1 MGSVNNH
8 PPDTVAP
15 FHTPQSPANTFNMGL
30 LASVVGPLVS
40 VTANFSATS
49 LILTGLAAL
58 LVLSIVLNVL
68 NQLLF
73 RNPSEPPV
81 VFHLLPVLGSTIP
94 YGIDPYKFF
103 FRCREKVGRRLCTTP
118 SPHLQPY

>member
-1 MGSVNNH
+1 M
-8 PPDTVAP
+8 
-15 FHTPQSPANTFNMGL
+15 
-30 LASVVGPLVS
+30 
-40 VTANFSATS
+40 TANFSTTS
-49 LILTGLAAL
+49 LVFTVLAAF

-103 FRCREKVGRRLCTTP
+103 FRCREKVSHLGAPP
-118 SPHLQPY
+118 SPQVVPILTRESWL